1 MQIFIYILCL
11 SESTKIFTILLMVKQ
26 FIFSAVI
33 IGLIS
38 MSGNA
43 RAAARASDY
52 VSANTYNNLYPY
64 MNNTM
69 RTNLNPGVSPSQSNA
84 QINVLTRTKS
94 NGTTTRN
101 VVPRRATTANATTT
115 RRVTARSGT
124 TTGTAVQSANRASRT
139 NGGTTVSRNDQTA
152 TYTTT
157 GEAISSSRCMA
168 DYTECMDNYCLRQD
182 AEYNRCYCSSQ
193 LAQIDAKH
201 KPKIDQLIKEIL
213 TLQSTNYWT
222 DEEMHEYWE
231 DTIVK
236 YTGENSWHNLED
248 ALDIDWASTAS
259 TVRGQQAFAMGHQYC
274 VQHLQGCAY
283 MQTNM
288 RDAYRSEI
296 ARDCAA
302 YETSLLQLENAA
314 ESIVEAYK

>member
-1 MQIFIYILCL
+1 
-11 SESTKIFTILLMVKQ
+11 
-26 FIFSAVI
+26 
-33 IGLIS
+33 
-38 MSGNA
+38 
-43 RAAARASDY
+43 
-52 VSANTYNNLYPY
+52 
-64 MNNTM
+64 
-69 RTNLNPGVSPSQSNA
+69 
-84 QINVLTRTKS
+84 
-94 NGTTTRN
+94 
-101 VVPRRATTANATTT
+101 
-115 RRVTARSGT
+115 
-124 TTGTAVQSANRASRT
+124 
-139 NGGTTVSRNDQTA
+139 
-152 TYTTT
+152 
-157 GEAISSSRCMA
+157 MA

>member
-1 MQIFIYILCL
+1 
-11 SESTKIFTILLMVKQ
+11 
-26 FIFSAVI
+26 
-33 IGLIS
+33 
-38 MSGNA
+38 
-43 RAAARASDY
+43 
-52 VSANTYNNLYPY
+52 
-64 MNNTM
+64 
-69 RTNLNPGVSPSQSNA
+69 
-84 QINVLTRTKS
+84 
-94 NGTTTRN
+94 
-101 VVPRRATTANATTT
+101 
-115 RRVTARSGT
+115 
-124 TTGTAVQSANRASRT
+124 
-139 NGGTTVSRNDQTA
+139 
-152 TYTTT
+152 
-157 GEAISSSRCMA
+157 
-168 DYTECMDNYCLRQD
+168 MDNYCLRQD

-248 ALDIDWASTAS
+248 A
-259 TVRGQQAFAMGHQYC
+259 MGHQYC